1 MFRCFL
7 HIYNIYTNKYAKLVQ
22 SRNYIL
28 LRGVVALCYQHK
40 PLDNEVP
47 QLHATQSEPLDYSN
61 ARSKETNRGTVYL
74 DS

>member
-1 MFRCFL
+1 MEPTSVVAWAETFPP
-7 HIYNIYTNKYAKLVQ
+7 
-22 SRNYIL
+22 S
-28 LRGVVALCYQHK
+28 RGVVALCYQHK

-61 ARSKETNRGTVYL
+61 ARSKEMNRGTVYL

>member
-1 MFRCFL
+1 M
-7 HIYNIYTNKYAKLVQ
+7 
-22 SRNYIL
+22 

-61 ARSKETNRGTVYL
+61 ARSKEMNRGTVYL